1 MYAAKKG
8 GETLQNGARAIR
20 FRDLQ
25 NTITT
30 AFKYAVKRCRVLSE
44 TDPAPDQSRCGDAA
58 AAENFQ
64 GCARWPVDNRFG
76 VIEIEI
82 ENEKTHTIAARI
94 TARFYNIEGIRTVG
108 YERVKSPYGR
118 TYETPIDERFTGVRF
133 SLTTE
138 VLEPAG

>member
-1 MYAAKKG
+1 MYTAKKG
-8 GETLQNGARAIR
+8 GETLKTGARAIR
-20 FRDLQ
+20 YRDLQ
-25 NTITT
+25 T
-30 AFKYAVKRCRVLSE
+30 AVTAAFRYAVKQCRALSE
-44 TDPAPDQSRCGDAA
+44 TDTEFDKTRCGDADT
-58 AAENFQ
+58 AEDFQ
-64 GCARWPVDNRFG
+64 GCARWPIDNRFG
-76 VIEIEI
+76 VIEI

-94 TARFYNIEGIRTVG
+94 TARFYNIEGIRTAG

>member
-8 GETLQNGARAIR
+8 GEVLKTGARAIR
-20 FRDLQ
+20 YRDMQ
-25 NTITT
+25 TAITA
-30 AFKYAVKRCRVLSE
+30 AFKYAVKQCRALSE
-44 TDPAPDQSRCGDAA
+44 TDIEPDRTRCGSTET
-58 AAENFQ
+58 AEDFQ

-76 VIEIEI
+76 AIEI

-108 YERVKSPYGR
+108 YEHVKSPYGR